1 MISFSIKSHV
11 KIELFLSLLMYVTL
25 VTSVALLYHNPII
38 LMLVLVGLSIFYL
51 YWVNTNRANI
61 TYTIGFFLG
70 PTGESLCVYLGAWD
84 YAHTSLIPIWLPF
97 AWALVSVV
105 FDNLNQVISELKG
118 EWK

>member
-1 MISFSIKSHV
+1 
-11 KIELFLSLLMYVTL
+11 
-25 VTSVALLYHNPII
+25 
-38 LMLVLVGLSIFYL
+38 MLVLVGLSIFYL